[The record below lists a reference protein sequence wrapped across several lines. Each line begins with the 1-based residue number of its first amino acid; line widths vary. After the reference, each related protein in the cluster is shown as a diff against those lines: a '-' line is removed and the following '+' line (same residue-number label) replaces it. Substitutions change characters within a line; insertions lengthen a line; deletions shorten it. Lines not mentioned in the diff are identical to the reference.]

1 MLLDFTG
8 QLDLG
13 LVVEGHRRQVFVID
27 LDGDGAGGVLELV
40 LVIVVHFLDDVAL
53 QHHRG
58 VVSGVVSGGHRGHR
72 LGARAGVAGSQGSG
86 AEQWGK
92 QQSEVTSFH
101 GEDPVWVSMEPDYPG
116 RLN

>member
-13 LVVEGHRRQVFVID
+13 LVIEGHWRHVFLVD
-27 LDGDGAGGVLELV
+27 FDSDGASAVLEFE
-40 LVIVVHFLDDVAL
+40 LVIVVQLLHHEAL

-58 VVSGVVSGGHRGHR
+58 VVGSIVGCGDGGHRLSTWTGITGR
-72 LGARAGVAGSQGSG
+72 QSSG
-86 AEQWGK
+86 AEQRGK
-92 QQSEVTSFH
+92 QQSEVAGFH
-101 GEDPVWVSMEPDYPG
+101 VEDPVWVSMEPDYPS